1 MRFAGIFFCI
11 LCFHVL
17 HLLCCTLGAEPLSA
31 ILALHQRLHPE
42 NVRAQMFKVVL
53 SKVFDLRCNLEEIA
67 GVGEPLLLFKGEGEA
82 AARGKGGSAPAPAPS
97 NGGKGGGTTP
107 K

>member
-1 MRFAGIFFCI
+1 MNFCYASCAVPP
-11 LCFHVL
+11 LS
-17 HLLCCTLGAEPLSA
+17 CCTLDAEPLSA
-31 ILALHQRLHPE
+31 ILASCQWLHR
-42 NVRAQMFKVVL
+42 QMFKVVL
-53 SKVFDLRCNLEEIA
+53 SKVFDLRCNLEEIS

-82 AARGKGGSAPAPAPS
+82 AARGKGGSGPAPSPS